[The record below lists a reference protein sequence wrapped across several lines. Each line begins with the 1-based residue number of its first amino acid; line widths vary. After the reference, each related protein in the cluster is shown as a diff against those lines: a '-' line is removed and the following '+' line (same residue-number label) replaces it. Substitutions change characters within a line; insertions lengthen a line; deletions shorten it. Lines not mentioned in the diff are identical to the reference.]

1 MRAKIQG
8 FIVWVALIPLVLS
21 TAAHCSNISF
31 DYAKQYSEAR
41 KEIGAWLK
49 DGSCKRRF
57 HVVKGLQNAPEALNL
72 LFSGGNTGKLYV
84 FLVPA
89 YFEPELTRPSHG
101 QHCAGVG

>member
-1 MRAKIQG
+1 MNLISMRAKIQG

-21 TAAHCSNISF
+21 TAAHCSDFSF

-49 DGSCKRRF
+49 DGSFKRRF

-84 FLVPA
+84 FLVDT
-89 YFEPELTRPSHG
+89 YSELELI
-101 QHCAGVG
+101 